1 MTSCRFTG
9 FECIDVLILRF
20 SDFLFFFVLES
31 MDARR
36 AEDGEQKY
44 RWLHCAAIQGYDDAV
59 EVLIR
64 DGADVNA
71 VDECNETPIH
81 CAAENGHVDVAKV
94 LIQNGADVN
103 AVDENNRTPLHFA
116 AENGHVDV
124 AKVLIQNGV
133 DVHAVDKDKQ
143 TALHSAAEYGHVD
156 VTKVLIQNGVDVN
169 AVDKYYKKTSLHY
182 AIPKGYTVFALLL
195 VCFGAE
201 IDDKAV
207 DSSKLLGQVKER
219 LNLLRSGKQIETS
232 LMSNEERHLMRNLSF
247 SLILKIQHP
256 VAAFKVYYTIR
267 SFITFHGIFMV
278 KGYEHGEENIWKK
291 KLYEH
296 VNKFQPPPLI

>member
-124 AKVLIQNGV
+124 AKVLIQNGANV
-133 DVHAVDKDKQ
+133 NAVNEYKR
-143 TALHSAAEYGHVD
+143 TALHKAIEYRHV
-156 VTKVLIQNGVDVN
+156 VLMLQ
-169 AVDKYYKKTSLHY
+169 
-182 AIPKGYTVFALLL
+182 LL
-195 VCFGAE
+195 CFGAA
-201 IDDKAV
+201 IDKKALQVDKTG
-207 DSSKLLGQVKER
+207 LLGEINHR
-219 LNLLRSGKQIETS
+219 MDLLRAGKRPETS
-232 LMSNEERHLMRNLSF
+232 LMANEERHFMWNLAF
-247 SLILKIQHP
+247 SLTIQHP
-256 VAAFKVYYTIR
+256 AAAFKTYYTIR
-267 SFITFHGIFMV
+267 SFITFHGIFMAC
-278 KGYEHGEENIWKK
+278 GYGLGDESVWNRGH
-291 KLYEH
+291 
-296 VNKFQPPPLI
+296 